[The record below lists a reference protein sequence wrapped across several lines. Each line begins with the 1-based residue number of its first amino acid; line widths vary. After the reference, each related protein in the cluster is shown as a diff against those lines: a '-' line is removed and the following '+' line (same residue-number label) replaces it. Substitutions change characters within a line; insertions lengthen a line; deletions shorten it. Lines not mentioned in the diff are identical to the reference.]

1 MLRSKSF
8 SIYWLCQLAGWS
20 LAALYWSYNA
30 FADSHFDVVQGLAD
44 FVLDVI
50 IGIGLTHGYR
60 ALVLRWGWLRLDLK
74 ALLVRLVPSIIIVS
88 ALYSLCIAA
97 KLYGVRWFFMP
108 AQLLSF
114 TTFFTANGFTLFITG
129 TRLLAIWVLAYHLY
143 HYAQREIAI
152 AHENARLSVI
162 AKEAQLGRLAA
173 QLNPHFFFNSLNT
186 IKFLIASHPTNARRS
201 IDLLSGLLRHTLY
214 TPHDTLMPL
223 AEELGRVNDYLEL
236 ERLRF
241 EERLHYTI
249 GVPDNTDGVL
259 VPPFCIQTLVENALK
274 HGIDRR
280 KVGGH
285 ISVTVLLSLKRV
297 TISVCNTGTLI
308 PGQTHTGLGLQNLR
322 GRLHL
327 HYGAQADFILRQKE
341 ADVVEAE
348 LLIPR

>member
-1 MLRSKSF
+1 M
-8 SIYWLCQLAGWS
+8 YWLCQLAGWS

-30 FADSHFDVVQGLAD
+30 FADSHFDVAQGVAD
-44 FVLDVI
+44 FVLDVVT
-50 IGIGLTHGYR
+50 GIALTHVYR

-74 ALLVRLVPSIIIVS
+74 ALLVRLVPSIIILS

-108 AQLLSF
+108 AQLPAF
-114 TTFFTANGFTLFITG
+114 AAFFTASGFTLFITG

-214 TPHDTLMPL
+214 TPHDILMPL
-223 AEELGRVNDYLEL
+223 TEELTRVNDYLEL

-241 EERLHYTI
+241 EERLQYTI
-249 GVPDNTDGVL
+249 DVTGDTDGVL
-259 VPPFCIQTLVENALK
+259 IPPFCIQTLVENALK

-280 KVGGH
+280 KAGGH
-285 ISVTVLLSLKRV
+285 ISVTVSLLPER
-297 TISVCNTGTLI
+297 IIICVCNTGILTS
-308 PGQTHTGLGLQNLR
+308 GQTHTGLGLQNLR
-322 GRLHL
+322 ERLHL
-327 HYGAQADFILRQKE
+327 HYGTRAVFMLRQKE
-341 ADVVEAE
+341 ANVVEAE